1 MKFSVV
7 LLSVVATALANNID
21 VATVLLADVKA
32 NLNEYVALI
41 GGTVPIPADLISY
54 YTEVATYTDNSYTTL
69 LANFPADEY
78 STIIT
83 QFPWYSS
90 RLKEKLDV
98 AYTEGEA
105 ASVAESTSA
114 PASTTA
120 SSAPAS
126 SSAAA
131 ASSAPESSSAAAT
144 TSVDAQEETSETS
157 AASSTAE
164 VETYSGAAANLN
176 QYLPLILASPLLSL
190 LL

>member
-1 MKFSVV
+1 MKFSIA
-7 LLSVVATALANNID
+7 LLSIVATALANNID

-54 YTEVATYTDNSYTTL
+54 YTEVAAYTDDSYTTL

-90 RLKEKLDV
+90 RLKEQLDV

-114 PASTTA
+114 PASTKA
-120 SSAPAS
+120 SSTKATSAAAS

-131 ASSAPESSSAAAT
+131 TSSAAEET
-144 TSVDAQEETSETS
+144 TSVAEETSETS

-164 VETYSGAAANLN
+164 VKTYSGAAANIN
-176 QYLPLILASPLLSL
+176 KYLPLILASPLLSL